1 MIFNQYYDFVNKSLD
16 SFVDSLGESSIYDP
30 IKYFLDLSSK
40 RIRPIAT
47 LISNKLFNDDDDF
60 AIHAALANEVFHN
73 FTLVHDDIMDS
84 SAIRRGKDTVHI
96 KWDLNQ
102 AILSGDSLLILSY
115 TLLEKY
121 DSEIQKEL
129 LKLFN
134 ETALLICEGQQLD
147 LDFEQKNDIDYEN
160 YLKMIKYKTAVLLAS
175 SLKMGGIINN
185 VNSADSEA
193 LYECGI
199 NIGLAFQIQDDYL
212 DLFGNQDKIGKR
224 VGGDVIENKKTIL
237 YHMCKRNSNSEQLEL
252 LNHLYNSKEVEAKV
266 EKAKSLFIETK
277 ADISTKDLVKYYS
290 DLALKS
296 IDKIKVDSNLKEDL
310 ISLTNLLLERK
321 N

>member
-1 MIFNQYYDFVNKSLD
+1 MIFNQYYDFVNKSLS
-16 SFVDSLGESSIYDP
+16 SFVDSLGESSIYDT
-30 IKYFLDLSSK
+30 IKYFLDLPSK

-47 LISNKLFNDDDDF
+47 LISNKLFNNDDDF

-84 SAIRRGKDTVHI
+84 SSIRRGKDTVHI
-96 KWDLNQ
+96 KLYLNQ
-102 AILSGDSLLILSY
+102 AILSGDSMLILSY
-115 TLLEKY
+115 ALLEKY
-121 DSEIQKEL
+121 DPEIQKKL

-175 SLKMGGIINN
+175 SMKMGGIINN
-185 VNSADSEA
+185 VNSSDSEA

-252 LNHLYNSKEVEAKV
+252 LNHLYNSKEVKAKV

-277 ADISTKDLVKYYS
+277 A
-290 DLALKS
+290 
-296 IDKIKVDSNLKEDL
+296 
-310 ISLTNLLLERK
+310 ERK
-321 N
+321 QRLDDEKNANQQ

>member
-1 MIFNQYYDFVNKSLD
+1 
-16 SFVDSLGESSIYDP
+16 
-30 IKYFLDLSSK
+30 
-40 RIRPIAT
+40 
-47 LISNKLFNDDDDF
+47 
-60 AIHAALANEVFHN
+60 
-73 FTLVHDDIMDS
+73 MDS
-84 SAIRRGKDTVHI
+84 SSIRRGKDTVHI

-102 AILSGDSLLILSY
+102 AILSGDSMLILSY
-115 TLLEKY
+115 ALLEKY
-121 DSEIQKEL
+121 DPEIQKKL

-175 SLKMGGIINN
+175 SMKMGGIINN
-185 VNSADSEA
+185 VNSSDSEA

-252 LNHLYNSKEVEAKV
+252 LNHLYNSKEVKSKV

-277 ADISTKDLVKYYS
+277 ADTSTKDLVKHYS